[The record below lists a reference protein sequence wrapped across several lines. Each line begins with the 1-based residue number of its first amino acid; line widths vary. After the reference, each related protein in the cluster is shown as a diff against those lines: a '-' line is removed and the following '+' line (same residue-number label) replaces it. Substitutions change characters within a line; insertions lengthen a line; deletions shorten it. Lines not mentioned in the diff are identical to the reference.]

1 MLENPFTVR
10 GTIQNPSDFIG
21 RKAELLHIVTRLK
34 TMQSCSV
41 VGERRIGKSSL
52 LYHLFQTG
60 NDRLDDSRF
69 RFVYI
74 ELTDACAQ
82 TVVDFLQ
89 TVLQALDLPTD
100 GIKDD
105 NTLIRNLITFD
116 NAIKTL
122 VAQGVKVVLCLDE
135 FEGLFDNPSEFSDK
149 FFNQFRT
156 MCNHQRLAVVTA
168 SRLPLEVYSL
178 EKKLTSPFFN
188 IFSIAELGDF
198 TPPDVEQFIAHYQ
211 VIAQFTPQELHFINR
226 YVEAHPLKVQIFCDM
241 LLQWRENGFAWSND
255 EMLDKTAK
263 VYKQFLG
270 GEHDWRKLSRTKS
283 FFSVESI
290 GEKLALIKAVRDL
303 ATGQ

>member
-1 MLENPFTVR
+1 MSENPFTVR
-10 GTIQNPSDFIG
+10 GTIKNPSDFIG
-21 RKAELLHIVTRLK
+21 RKAEINHIITRLK

-60 NDRLDDSRF
+60 KERLDDDNV

-74 ELTDACAQ
+74 ELTDASAQ

-100 GIKDD
+100 SIKDD
-105 NTLIRNLITFD
+105 NTLTRNLIAFD
-116 NAIKTL
+116 TAIKTL
-122 VAQGVKVVLCLDE
+122 VAGGVKVVLCLDE
-135 FEGLFDNPSEFSDK
+135 FEGLFANPSEFSDK

-156 MCNHQRLAVVTA
+156 MCNHRRLAVVAA
-168 SRLPLEVYSL
+168 SLSPLEVYSVK
-178 EKKLTSPFFN
+178 KKLTSPFFN
-188 IFSIAELGDF
+188 IFTITQLGDF
-198 TPPDVEQFIAHYQ
+198 TLPEVEQFIAYHQ
-211 VIAQFTPQELHFINR
+211 AVAQFTPQDLDFINR
-226 YVEAHPLKVQIFCDM
+226 YAEPHPLKLQIFCDM

-270 GEHDWRKLSRTKS
+270 GKHDWWKLSRTKS

-290 GEKLALIKAVRDL
+290 SKKLALLKDARDL
-303 ATGQ
+303 ATGK

>member
-1 MLENPFTVR
+1 MSENPFTVR

-60 NDRLDDSRF
+60 NERLNDSRF

-89 TVLQALDLPTD
+89 TVLRELDLPTD

-105 NTLIRNLITFD
+105 NTLIRNLIAFD

-122 VAQGVKVVLCLDE
+122 VAEGVKVVLCLDE
-135 FEGLFDNPSEFSDK
+135 FEGLFDNSSEFSDK

-188 IFSIAELGDF
+188 IFSITELGDF
-198 TPPDVEQFIAHYQ
+198 TSPDVEQFIAHYQ
-211 VIAQFTPQELHFINR
+211 AIAQFTHQDLDFINR
-226 YVEAHPLKVQIFCDM
+226 YVEPHPLKVQIFCDM

-283 FFSVESI
+283 FFSVESLAQ
-290 GEKLALIKAVRDL
+290 KLALLKNARDL
-303 ATGQ
+303 VTGQ

>member
-60 NDRLDDSRF
+60 NDRLNDRRF

-74 ELTDACAQ
+74 ELTDARAQ

-100 GIKDD
+100 SIKDD
-105 NTLIRNLITFD
+105 NKSNSNLVNFD
-116 NAIKTL
+116 NAIQTL
-122 VAQGVKVVLCLDE
+122 VAEGVKVVLCLDE

-211 VIAQFTPQELHFINR
+211 VIAQFTPQELDFINR
-226 YVEAHPLKVQIFCDM
+226 YVEPHPLKVQIFCDM
-241 LLQWRENGFAWSND
+241 LLQWRENGFVWSND

-283 FFSVESI
+283 FFSVEGI
-290 GEKLALIKAVRDL
+290 GEKLALIKAARDL
-303 ATGQ
+303 VTGQ

>member
-1 MLENPFTVR
+1 MSENPFTVR

-21 RKAELLHIVTRLK
+21 RKAELTHILTRLK

-52 LYHLFQTG
+52 LYHLYQTG
-60 NDRLDDSRF
+60 RERLNDEKF

-74 ELTDACAQ
+74 ELTDASAQ

-100 GIKDD
+100 SIKDD
-105 NTLIRNLITFD
+105 NKLNRNLVAFD
-116 NAIKTL
+116 SAVKTL
-122 VAQGVKVVLCLDE
+122 VTEGVKIVLCLDE

-156 MCNHQRLAVVTA
+156 MCNHQRLVVVTA

-188 IFSIAELGDF
+188 IFSITELGDL
-198 TPPDVEQFIAHYQ
+198 TPPDIEQFIAHYQ
-211 VIAQFTPQELHFINR
+211 AIAQFTPQDLGFINR
-226 YVEAHPLKVQIFCDM
+226 YVELHPLKLQIFCDM
-241 LLQWRENGFAWSND
+241 LLQWRENGFTWS
-255 EMLDKTAK
+255 K
-263 VYKQFLG
+263 
-270 GEHDWRKLSRTKS
+270 
-283 FFSVESI
+283 
-290 GEKLALIKAVRDL
+290 
-303 ATGQ
+303 